1 MVRIY
6 SDYVRKYEKVI
17 KRGYKEGDPRTES
30 VYINFADGSLY
41 FKLDG
46 VFQGK
51 LSLGGIENVEES
63 ESLETNG
70 IWVDLLTFATLCGEY
85 PWIEF
90 DPVEKKF
97 SHGGEEFHLSTIVE
111 DFDPVDFDYEGDD
124 TNVYEIPHTG
134 VPSILNSFGYTPSND
149 APINGKNF
157 YGISFIGDKVSGS
170 DSLSL
175 YEGESGIEIDSEY
188 PVKLHPQSKVV
199 FDVMKDQELH
209 LNMAVVGQRI
219 YFNFDNG
226 ELLLY
231 FPEVANLYTP
241 DLLDPNFRS
250 KIEYDTY
257 VEVERNTLM
266 DIMSFFQSFKG
277 KSSEDYITLSIE
289 DTNNLGVKY
298 KNNKNTGKRFVPV
311 SQKSESLIGIETS
324 VFLGRL
330 RHAVATLSRSIEN
343 GKEDDSV
350 QIQIPTDEGKPT
362 INIVIP
368 GNETQHVTMAR
379 MSVD

>member
-17 KRGYKEGDPRTES
+17 KKGYREGDPRTES
-30 VYINFADGSLY
+30 VYINFTDGALY

-51 LSLGGIENVEES
+51 LSLGGIENAEEA

-70 IWVDLLTFATLCGEY
+70 IWVDLLTFTTLCSEY

-90 DPVEKKF
+90 DPGEKTF
-97 SHGGEEFHLSTIVE
+97 SYGEEEFHLSTIVE
-111 DFDPVDFDYEGDD
+111 DFDSVDFDYSEEDD
-124 TNVYEIPHTG
+124 VDSYEFDSNG
-134 VPSILNSFGYTPSND
+134 VPSILNAYGYVPAND
-149 APINGKNF
+149 TPINGKNF
-157 YGISFIGDKVSGS
+157 HGISFIGDKVAGS

-175 YEGESGIEIDSEY
+175 YEGVSGVQVNSEY

-199 FDVMKDQELH
+199 FDVMRDQDLH
-209 LNMAVVGQRI
+209 LEMSVVGQRI

-226 ELLLY
+226 ELILY

-241 DLLDPNFRS
+241 DLLDPGFRS

-257 VEVERNTLM
+257 VNTELTSLM
-266 DIMSFFQSFKG
+266 DIMAFFQSFKG
-277 KSSEDYITLSIE
+277 KSSEDYIGLSVD

-298 KNNKNTGKRFVPV
+298 KNNKNTGKRYV
-311 SQKSESLIGIETS
+311 SVSEKSDALEGVETS

-330 RHAVATLSRSIEN
+330 RQAVSTLSRSLEN
-343 GKEDDSV
+343 KEKEV
-350 QIQIPTDEGKPT
+350 QIQIPVDEGKPT
-362 INIVIP
+362 INVVIP
-368 GNETQHVTMAR
+368 DNNSEHVTMAR